1 MKLGESDLQAV
12 LGRVAELAR
21 QALPGMAGAS
31 VILVESSDRAFT
43 AAFSG
48 QLALDLDERQY
59 QDGFGP
65 CLEVAQSAGTRHR
78 PRYDGRP
85 AGRHSHA
92 KPSLSACTPPCRW
105 PCLSR
110 KLLSAH

>member
-1 MKLGESDLQAV
+1 
-12 LGRVAELAR
+12 
-21 QALPGMAGAS
+21 MAGAS

-65 CLEVAQSAGTRHR
+65 CLEVAQSAGTVTVPDMTADPLAGIRTPS
-78 PRYDGRP
+78 PRCRR
-85 AGRHSHA
+85 A
-92 KPSLSACTPPCRW
+92 LPPCRW